1 MKLSVVTQLHTHDE
15 TLIQQAFELLQKQTI
30 NVNGFEFIICYNNE
44 NATQEIVEYIE
55 SLKGHYKIN
64 VLIKEGNLCIK
75 ELKGEY
81 VTFFDFYDKFRP
93 NVYERL
99 YEAAK
104 RNNLD
109 FIAACL
115 EKKAQNNLINKE
127 DILHSDFNT
136 LTTLKLIKKEVLL
149 RQEFNFILDV
159 NSSNIR
165 YLDFKLYLSNLYYEF
180 ANEIKYKNKMPFNE
194 KYVINFICD
203 VDYVVDFL
211 VSGYGEDF
219 NSDVKKILFNEI
231 LSVLDKNTFLNQI
244 EKRYQDK
251 LLDVLKK
258 ILYISDDSIY
268 KGNEGYKSFLRLVKL
283 NLYEEAIQY
292 MRIFRSR
299 RHWYN
304 QSQRFENYFEKN
316 PHNLEKS
323 LSWKITK
330 PLRRTKAIFEYIK
343 GTLAKFFIF
352 LLSLFVR
359 AKVGGKQI
367 WLVGEREDQAEDN
380 GYFFFKYCRE
390 HYPNQKIYYVIN
402 QDSPHL
408 DKVEKYG
415 NVIYHSSLKHRIYML
430 AASTYISA
438 WVFEECS
445 YPRQKQEF
453 IRWFGKS
460 VSKKTNIC
468 LQHGVIIHNIGP
480 YLNKEKYK
488 QDLIISSSEYE
499 KKIIMKTLGYPE
511 GDVAVTGLAR
521 FDNLHQRKTKKQ
533 ILIMP
538 TWRRHL
544 ANVNKVQFLQSDYCR
559 AYKDLITNQ
568 EFLDLIEENDIP
580 VKFYVHSQMQKF
592 MDEFVIEHPQIE
604 FLVKSNAIVSELL
617 KESALLITDYSSVS
631 SDFLYMEKPVIMYQ
645 FDPHN
650 NHHAPCEE
658 IKYNELGFVV
668 SSENEL
674 IKQIRKVIDNN
685 LKINKRYLANSKR
698 IFKYKDTNNA
708 QRIYNIIKEK
718 TS

>member
-1 MKLSVVTQLHTHDE
+1 MKLSVVTQLQTHDE
-15 TLIQQAFELLQKQTI
+15 TVIKQAFDLLQKQTI
-30 NVNGFEFIICYNNE
+30 NVKNFELVIFYNNE
-44 NATQEIVEYIE
+44 STTQEMVEYIE
-55 SLKGHYKIN
+55 TLKGNYKMNILLKEDIEIN
-64 VLIKEGNLCIK
+64 

-93 NVYERL
+93 NVYGLL
-99 YEAAK
+99 YDAAK
-104 RNNLD
+104 KKDLD

-115 EKKAQNNLINKE
+115 EKKSQDNLINKE
-127 DILHSDFNT
+127 NILHSNFNT
-136 LTTLKLIKKEVLL
+136 ITTLKLIKKEVLL
-149 RQEFNFILDV
+149 KPGISFISKIS
-159 NSSNIR
+159 SSNIR
-165 YLDFKLYLSNLYYEF
+165 YLDFNLYLSNLRYEF
-180 ANEIKYKNKMPFNE
+180 ANEIKYKNKTPFNE
-194 KYVINFICD
+194 EYVINSIHD
-203 VDYVVDFL
+203 VDYIVDVL
-211 VSGYGEDF
+211 ISNYGQDF
-219 NSDVKKILFNEI
+219 NKDIKVILFKKILSLI
-231 LSVLDKNTFLNQI
+231 DKNTFLNQI
-244 EKRYQDK
+244 EKRYQNK
-251 LLDVLKK
+251 LLDTLKK
-258 ILYISDDSIY
+258 ILYISDEAIY
-268 KGNEGYKSFLRLVKL
+268 EGNEGYSTFLDLVKL

-299 RHWYN
+299 RYWYN
-304 QSQRFENYFEKN
+304 QSQKFENYFEKN
-316 PHNLEKS
+316 PHDLEES
-323 LSWKITK
+323 LSWRITK
-330 PLRRTKAIFEYIK
+330 PIRGIKDKFDYIK
-343 GTLAKFFIF
+343 GSLYKFFIL

-359 AKVGGKQI
+359 LKVGGKQI

-390 HYPNQKIYYVIN
+390 NYPSQKVYYVIN

-408 DKVEKYG
+408 NKVEKYG
-415 NVIYHSSLKHRIYML
+415 NVIYHSSLKHKVYML

-460 VSKKTNIC
+460 VSKKSNIC
-468 LQHGVIIHNIGP
+468 LQHGVIIHNIAP
-480 YLNKEKYK
+480 YLSKERYK

-511 GDVAVTGLAR
+511 EDVAVTGLAR
-521 FDNLHQRKTKKQ
+521 FDNLYKRKTKKQ

-544 ANVNKVQFLQSDYCR
+544 SNVNKVQFLQSDYYK

-568 EFLDLIEENDIP
+568 EFLDLIEKKNIP

-674 IKQIRKVIDNN
+674 IDHMKKIIDNN

-698 IFKYKDTNNA
+698 IFKHKDTHNA